1 MLSLKAHCCK
11 FIIDE
16 EIMFK
21 KEEVPIELFEDLRQL
36 NSLKNLLI
44 EEQILLRKMKIIE
57 CEISF
62 CTYDEE
68 LYSNMLEDE
77 LIWRFDMELYSNML
91 EDELIWCFDLENISD
106 LEKKKDISKKNK
118 VIYLCWKE
126 KIQSDLNQIVDE
138 QEFTCD
144 SIAEE
149 YQNIKFKLD
158 FENIP
163 IFNNHKNHD
172 DMFLNEIL

>member
-77 LIWRFDMELYSNML
+77 LIWCFDMEK
-91 EDELIWCFDLENISD
+91 ISD